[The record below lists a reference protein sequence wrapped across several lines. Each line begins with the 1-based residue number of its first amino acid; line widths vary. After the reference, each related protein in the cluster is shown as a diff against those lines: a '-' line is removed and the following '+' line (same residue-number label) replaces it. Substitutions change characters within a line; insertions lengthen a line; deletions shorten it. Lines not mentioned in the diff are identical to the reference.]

1 VHGVYYG
8 CPVPPS
14 LSRKDAEPQEPA
26 TRELCPRCWRP
37 VSVCFCAH
45 IVPLQTRTRVII
57 LQHPKERD
65 VGVGTV
71 RIARLCLPNAVVR
84 VGIDFSEDPVVQ
96 AALASGLSHVIYP
109 GPNAQ
114 DVETVTP
121 GEPRTL
127 ILVDGTWGQA
137 QRLLK
142 ANPSLL
148 QLPQLRFTPAEMS
161 AYNPIRREPAA
172 HCTATIEALA
182 HVLGYLEGDRER
194 FQAMLAPFYAMV
206 ESQLRYV
213 ASSTGSR
220 HRMHSRRTNRPSRSP
235 IPPALREHRADLLCV
250 HGEANTWPRLA
261 PVRHA
266 AEIVHWVARRP
277 ATGEVFE
284 AVIAP
289 RHPLAPRTSSHIRI
303 EDSALLAGE
312 TWASFVT
319 RWQAFLR
326 PSDVVVTW
334 GHFPGNTLAM
344 EGLLLPSPRFDAHAV
359 ACALLKKRT
368 GTLEDCL
375 PRMNLPAPEPCGLG
389 RGGFRL
395 AALCRFLDHILA

>member
-1 VHGVYYG
+1 VYYG
-8 CPVPPS
+8 LPVPPS
-14 LSRKDAEPQEPA
+14 VFPQGLIVETQEPA
-26 TRELCPRCWRP
+26 PRTLCEHCWRP
-37 VSVCFCAH
+37 VSVCYCAH

-57 LQHPKERD
+57 LQHPRERD

-84 VGIDFSEDPVVQ
+84 VGIDFSDDQVVQ
-96 AALASGLSHVIYP
+96 TTLASGQAHVIYP

-114 DVETVTP
+114 DVESVAPGTP
-121 GEPRTL
+121 MTL

-142 ANPSLL
+142 ANPSPM
-148 QLPQLRFTPAEMS
+148 QLPQLRFTPPQAS

-194 FQAMLAPFYAMV
+194 FQSMLRPFHAMV

-213 ASSTGSR
+213 AASPGSR
-220 HRMHSRRTNRPSRSP
+220 HRMHSRRNNRPARSP
-235 IPPALREHRADLLCV
+235 IPPALHERRADIVCV
-250 HGEANTWPRLA
+250 HGEANTWPRHA

-277 ATGEVFE
+277 ATGERFE

-289 RHPLAPRTSSHIRI
+289 RHPLAPTTPFHIRI
-303 EDSALLAGE
+303 DSATLLAGE
-312 TWASFVT
+312 TWASFVA

-334 GHFPGNTLAM
+334 GHFPGNTLAA
-344 EGLLLPSPRFDAHAV
+344 EGLTLPQPRFDAHAL
-359 ACALLKKRT
+359 ACAILKKRT
-368 GTLEDCL
+368 GTLEECL
-375 PRMNLPAPEPCGLG
+375 PRMQIPEPEPCGLG
-389 RGGFRL
+389 RGGSRL
-395 AALCRFLDHILA
+395 AALYRLLEHILS